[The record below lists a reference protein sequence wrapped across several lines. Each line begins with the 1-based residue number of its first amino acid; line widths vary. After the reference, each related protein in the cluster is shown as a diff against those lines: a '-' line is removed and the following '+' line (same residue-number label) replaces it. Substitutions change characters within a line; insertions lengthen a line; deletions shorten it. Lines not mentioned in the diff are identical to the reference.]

1 MMAMLRVFA
10 LVSGLSLIAS
20 TAGWA
25 DQQTVRLAPGAGTSL
40 MLERPFELVL
50 IDNPNVVGVH
60 HQIDRTVLLEGR
72 ALGVSNVVF
81 IDAGDVAV
89 ANIRVLVCKT
99 VPVRTALQ
107 EKADCD

>member
-1 MMAMLRVFA
+1 MMAMLRLVA
-10 LVSGLSLIAS
+10 LASGLTLIAS
-20 TAGWA
+20 SAGWA
-25 DQQTVRLAPGAGTSL
+25 DQQTVRLARGAGSSL
-40 MLERPFELVL
+40 MLESPFELVL
-50 IDNPNVVGVH
+50 IDNPDVVEVH
-60 HQIDRTVLLEGR
+60 SQNDRQVLIEGL